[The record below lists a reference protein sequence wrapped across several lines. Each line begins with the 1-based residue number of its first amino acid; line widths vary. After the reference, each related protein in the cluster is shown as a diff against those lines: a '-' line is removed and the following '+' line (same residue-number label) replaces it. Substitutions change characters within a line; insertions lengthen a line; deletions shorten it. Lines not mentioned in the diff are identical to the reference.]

1 MALFRVE
8 GARKIVRMNT
18 DDRLPLSPDVS
29 RTSVPV
35 AWPEGC
41 KCAVMITFDFDAE
54 TMWLSRDTTNA
65 RRPAL
70 VSHGTYAA
78 KIAIPEIL
86 AVLRECGVPAT
97 FFVPGWTAEN
107 HTGRVAEILEAGHE
121 VGHHGYL
128 HFWPEPDHPVEEE
141 REIELGLEA
150 LQRLFGLKP
159 RGYRCPAGETT
170 DRLIPLL
177 AKYGF
182 SYDSS
187 FMDDIHPYE
196 HLHQG
201 KPTGVVELPWHWSLD
216 DVPYMVY
223 SLRGQRAIQTNEHIL
238 AIWKAEFHAHYER
251 GALFDLIM
259 HPQAIG
265 RPSRLVLLREFLQ
278 YVQTYPGVWF
288 TRAAAVADHVLKAK
302 T

>member
-1 MALFRVE
+1 ME
-8 GARKIVRMNT
+8 PI
-18 DDRLPLSPDVS
+18 DRLPLSPDIS
-29 RTSVPV
+29 RESVAVP
-35 AWPEGC
+35 WPEGK
-41 KCAVMITFDFDAE
+41 KCAVMMTFDFDAE
-54 TMWLSRDTTNA
+54 TMWLSRDTSNA
-65 RRPAL
+65 QRPAL
-70 VSHGTYAA
+70 ISHGTYAA

-86 AVLRECGVPAT
+86 RVLKDTAVPAT

-107 HTGRVAEILEAGHE
+107 HTARVADIIEAGHE

-128 HFWPEPDHPVEEE
+128 HFWPEPDKPAEEE

-150 LQRLFGLKP
+150 LQRLFKLTP

-182 SYDSS
+182 AYDSS
-187 FMDDIHPYE
+187 YMDDLHPYI
-196 HLHQG
+196 HHRAG
-201 KPTGVVELPWHWSLD
+201 KSTGVVEVPWHWSLD
-216 DVPYMVY
+216 DVPYTVY

-238 AIWKAEFHAHYER
+238 AIWKAEFHEYYQR

-265 RPSRLVLLREFLQ
+265 RPSRLVLLREFIDF
-278 YVQTYPGVWF
+278 VRTYPGVWF
-288 TRAAAVADHVLKAK
+288 ATGSQVADHVLRTAR
-302 T
+302 

>member
-1 MALFRVE
+1 MH
-8 GARKIVRMNT
+8 
-18 DDRLPLSPDVS
+18 DRLPLSPDIS
-29 RTSVPV
+29 RVSVPV
-35 AWPEGC
+35 RWPGGA
-41 KCAVMITFDFDAE
+41 KCAAMISFDFDAE
-54 TMWLSRDTTNA
+54 TMWLSRDTSNA

-86 AVLRECGVPAT
+86 RVVKDAGIRTT

-128 HFWPEPDHPVEEE
+128 HFWPEPDKPEDEE

-150 LQRLFGLKP
+150 LQRLFGLQPK
-159 RGYRCPAGETT
+159 GYRCPAGETT
-170 DRLIPLL
+170 ERLIPLL
-177 AKYGF
+177 MKYGMI
-182 SYDSS
+182 YDSS
-187 FMDDIHPYE
+187 FMDDIHPYV
-196 HLHQG
+196 HQHGG
-201 KPTGVVELPWHWSLD
+201 KSSGVVELPWHWSLD

-238 AIWKAEFHAHYER
+238 AIWKAEFHEHYMR

-265 RPSRLVLLREFLQ
+265 RPSRLVLLREFLAF
-278 YVQTYPGVWF
+278 VQTYPEVWF
-288 TRAAAVADHVLKAK
+288 ATGAEIAEHVLKEQQ
-302 T
+302 